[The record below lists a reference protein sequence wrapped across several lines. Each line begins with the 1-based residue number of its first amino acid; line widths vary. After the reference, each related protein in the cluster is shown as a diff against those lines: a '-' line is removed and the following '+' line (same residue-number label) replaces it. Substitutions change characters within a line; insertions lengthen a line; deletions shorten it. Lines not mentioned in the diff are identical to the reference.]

1 MAPHQNTTKME
12 HADFLF
18 CEHVL
23 EEFKRFKHRKYVAT
37 FKEPVDIVAVPTY
50 LNVIRQP
57 MDLSTIAFKMG
68 KNVYDSA
75 ASFKADFE
83 LMFDNCDRFNA
94 GHLPSAVFEHG
105 RRFREEFNRVWLDQ
119 QNWLKRVHPEVSI
132 EAQSEEQDENM
143 DEPPAKKRRQSS
155 RLVASNEPS
164 PTLQLPYTAASVVKP
179 ASSAPTTPVPGRP
192 KRGASRTSTTNA
204 STSRADSVS
213 STVKQT
219 ITTKA
224 VVPQPAESP
233 LTEPTET
240 EITALQTTEHN
251 VALAQD
257 TSPIVSDAPQS
268 PENTPKS
275 HWEEFQERLR
285 DMVTKEATRLLN
297 NPNIKHQGP
306 GEDPNKLANTMWEAL
321 AMDINHGS
329 KGLEGKASFSAW
341 VELAVEELSKV
352 AIRDVGNQVKSEIK
366 KALIVVME
374 GHYQFLRNK
383 LDGFHEELRA
393 RFEA

>member
-1 MAPHQNTTKME
+1 MAPQQNTTKME

-57 MDLSTIAFKMG
+57 MDLSTIAFKFG

-75 ASFKADFE
+75 TSFKADFE

-94 GHLPSAVFEHG
+94 GHPPSAVFEHG
-105 RRFREEFNRVWLDQ
+105 RQFREEFNQVWLDQ
-119 QNWLKRVHPEVSI
+119 HNWLKRVHPEVFK
-132 EAQSEEQDENM
+132 AQSEEQDENM
-143 DEPPAKKRRQSS
+143 NEPPAKKRRQSS
-155 RLVASNEPS
+155 RLVTSDESS
-164 PTLQLPYTAASVVKP
+164 PTLQSPYTAASVVKP
-179 ASSAPTTPVPGRP
+179 ASSAPSTPVSGRP
-192 KRGASRTSTTNA
+192 KRAASKASTTNA

-213 STVKQT
+213 SSVKQT
-219 ITTKA
+219 ITTKVA
-224 VVPQPAESP
+224 VSQPAESP
-233 LTEPTET
+233 LTEPTEAET
-240 EITALQTTEHN
+240 TALQTTGHN
-251 VALAQD
+251 KAPAQD
-257 TSPIVSDAPQS
+257 ASPAVPDASHSS
-268 PENTPKS
+268 PKSPKS

-285 DMVTKEATRLLN
+285 NMVTKEATRLLN

-321 AMDINHGS
+321 AIDNDHGP
-329 KGLEGKASFSAW
+329 KGVGGKASFSAW
-341 VELAVEELSKV
+341 VGIAVEELSKV
-352 AIRDVGNQVKSEIK
+352 AIRDVGNRVKSETK
-366 KALIVVME
+366 KALVVVMD

-383 LDGFHEELRA
+383 LDGFHGELRA
-393 RFEA
+393 RFED